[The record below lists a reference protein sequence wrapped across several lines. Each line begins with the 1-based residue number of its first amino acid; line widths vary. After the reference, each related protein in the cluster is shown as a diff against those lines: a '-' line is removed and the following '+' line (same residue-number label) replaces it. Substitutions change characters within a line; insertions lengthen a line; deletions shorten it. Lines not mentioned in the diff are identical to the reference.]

1 MSFGLNINK
10 GAGKKLVIKEAIN
23 LENIIS
29 A

>member
-10 GAGKKLVIKEAIN
+10 GVGKKLVVKEAIN